1 MFQVGWYMY
10 SRLWRL
16 RSGAKA
22 VPIWPWG
29 WRIVSH
35 LVLKGIP
42 GLAPAVKP
50 AAPLLLITHVNS
62 VRNWWRVGTASLVF
76 LLLQVIYYEETT
88 LPSAAKWT
96 SLSTACFFC
105 LFPPFS
111 IHWKARS
118 EDVCVT
124 HPAGQKVLCLHWR
137 GHARGQWGKWR
148 FLPWVKRNIPGGV
161 QEKG

>member
-1 MFQVGWYMY
+1 MLLFMFQVGWYMY

-29 WRIVSH
+29 WRIASH
-35 LVLKGIP
+35 LVLKGTS

-62 VRNWWRVGTASLVF
+62 VHNWWRVGTASLVF
-76 LLLQVIYYEETT
+76 LLLQVIYHEETT

-96 SLSTACFFC
+96 SLSTACFFV
-105 LFPPFS
+105 FS
-111 IHWKARS
+111 RIFHPLESKEWRC
-118 EDVCVT
+118 VCNSPSWPKSSVSALEG
-124 HPAGQKVLCLHWR
+124 PCQGAVR
-137 GHARGQWGKWR
+137 
-148 FLPWVKRNIPGGV
+148 
-161 QEKG
+161 